1 MKTFKCPICGGSFE
15 LFEEGAN
22 IYLYQCMDCSL
33 ASSVGYT
40 EKEALEEAEK
50 LISQFPPI
58 MKVEVGDRIIVDKE
72 SKKIQGVD
80 VNKGI
85 IWTGVLEYI
94 IPSEVDKWP
103 WDLENRKLHDENV
116 YALTR

>member
-1 MKTFKCPICGGSFE
+1 
-15 LFEEGAN
+15 
-22 IYLYQCMDCSL
+22 MDCSL

-72 SKKIQGVD
+72 SKKIQGVG

-116 YALTR
+116 

>member
-1 MKTFKCPICGGSFE
+1 
-15 LFEEGAN
+15 
-22 IYLYQCMDCSL
+22 
-33 ASSVGYT
+33 
-40 EKEALEEAEK
+40 
-50 LISQFPPI
+50 

-116 YALTR
+116 